1 MNSKKFFFVLLQLS
15 PEADGRDAYFDAL
28 RNLLHIFYVTVL
40 KWCGASWFICSQFE
54 VMDIVRGSFDK

>member
-40 KWCGASWFICSQFE
+40 K
-54 VMDIVRGSFDK
+54 